1 MKNFDKT
8 YKQNWQHCAKEGTTT
23 HLTEEKKRENKYLGI
38 EKSNFSCIFLN
49 PNDFFQFEF

>member
-8 YKQNWQHCAKEGTTT
+8 YKQNWQHCAKQGTTT

-38 EKSNFSCIFLN
+38 EKSNFVWNVSFIR
-49 PNDFFQFEF
+49 QKAQ